1 MSPTPLLS
9 AVYDK
14 RSKPPNV
21 ASTDEDN
28 VPGADSQILNAASK
42 SDKEKK
48 GFLISPKM
56 IMPFP

>member
-1 MSPTPLLS
+1 MLS

-14 RSKPPNV
+14 RSKPPNA

-28 VPGADSQILNAASK
+28 VPDADSQILNATGSSK

-48 GFLISPKM
+48 GFLSPKI